1 MQGYNNWNIVRK
13 YSVLCPD
20 ISWFSPFYS
29 VRLCAS
35 PFRCVASRPLWLSA
49 QLHSRLI
56 YPLTLYVT
64 SGRGRARMT
73 DRQTYTAQTDGRSGW
88 LNEAARDGSVIVKA
102 CSHTLAPLLSISLPP
117 CVLAANKQIN
127 NNNGR
132 KTKTSDETC
141 RRVSEEPERGRHVGV
156 ARLLRRSQMRA
167 NVFDMHFTRR
177 TT

>member
-1 MQGYNNWNIVRK
+1 
-13 YSVLCPD
+13 
-20 ISWFSPFYS
+20 
-29 VRLCAS
+29 
-35 PFRCVASRPLWLSA
+35 
-49 QLHSRLI
+49 
-56 YPLTLYVT
+56 
-64 SGRGRARMT
+64 MT
-73 DRQTYTAQTDGRSGW
+73 DRQTDTAQTDGRSGW

-102 CSHTLAPLLSISLPP
+102 RSHSHSCALTLSPS
-117 CVLAANKQIN
+117 VFAANKQIN

-141 RRVSEEPERGRHVGV
+141 RRVSEEPEREGRLGV